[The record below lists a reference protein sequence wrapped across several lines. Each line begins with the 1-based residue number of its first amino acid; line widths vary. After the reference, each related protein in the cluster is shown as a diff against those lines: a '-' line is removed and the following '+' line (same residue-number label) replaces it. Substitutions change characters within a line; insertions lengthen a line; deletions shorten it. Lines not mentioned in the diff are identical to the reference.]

1 MQIGFGNTGA
11 NVLLQ
16 GLTQPLY
23 PAQSV
28 SVTFTFTLGSGA
40 NAVTKTVVSALP
52 VQLST
57 NPPSAPVIS
66 QATEPA
72 END

>member
-1 MQIGFGNTGA
+1 M
-11 NVLLQ
+11 
-16 GLTQPLY
+16 
-23 PAQSV
+23 
-28 SVTFTFTLGSGA
+28 TFTFTIGSGA
-40 NAVTKTVVSALP
+40 DAVTKTVVSALP
-52 VQLST
+52 VQLSS